1 MHADDTTPKPA
12 RPTPRRTAWGT
23 LLADAPWDGRPRAAA
38 PVLVPATAAGRAASP
53 DLGVPGPGLTPRGPK
68 RVPFGRLLA
77 GTPWAV
83 RPPAAA
89 PVAATEPG
97 RLVVTA

>member
-38 PVLVPATAAGRAASP
+38 PVLVPATAAGRADP
-53 DLGVPGPGLTPRGPK
+53 DPGPGPGPTPRRPK
-68 RVPFGRLLA
+68 RVPFGALLA
-77 GTPWAV
+77 GAPWAA
-83 RPPAAA
+83 RPPAAPA
-89 PVAATEPG
+89 PDPDFG
-97 RLVVTA
+97 RLAPTA